1 MKKII
6 LMAAAAAVTAG
17 CADDPNLC
25 TISGAADNVDGYV
38 YLEVYP
44 HEMPDSAKVKG
55 GKFKFTLD
63 AATSQVAVLRGRFNA
78 ERPDGKE
85 MFYNIVFVEPGNVT
99 VDINDMAATVGTPA
113 NEAYGRM
120 TVAGNEL
127 NQKYYASASDEE
139 REQISRQMD
148 ALTAETFEANRD
160 NILGALL
167 LQELSYEM
175 TGAATLAAVDALP
188 EQVRG
193 SKVATLLRE
202 QAEKKMATDPGQPYI
217 EVVQPDMTGKE
228 VSLSSVVGNKRN
240 KYVLVD
246 FWASWC
252 GPCMMEVPHLLDA
265 YAKYHKKGFEIYGIS
280 HDTDGDR
287 WRNCVKDR
295 KMEWIQVSEL
305 NRFDNQAAA
314 DYGVR
319 AIPSNFLVDCSTG
332 KIVASNLRG
341 KALEEKLA
349 ELLD

>member
-6 LMAAAAAVTAG
+6 FMAAAAAFAAG
-17 CADDPNLC
+17 CANDPNLC

-38 YLEVYP
+38 YLEYYP
-44 HEMPDSAKVKG
+44 HEMIDSAKVEG
-55 GKFKFTLD
+55 GKFKFKVD
-63 AATSQVAVLRGRFNA
+63 AATSQAALLRGRFKTAQPGSRDAFLN
-78 ERPDGKE
+78 
-85 MFYNIVFVEPGNVT
+85 MVFIEPGNIT
-99 VDINDMAATVGTPA
+99 VDISDAAATVGTPA

-139 REQISRQMD
+139 REQISREMD
-148 ALTAETFEANRD
+148 ALVAETFEANKE
-160 NILGALL
+160 NILGAMM
-167 LQELSYEM
+167 LQEMSYEM
-175 TGAATLAAVDALP
+175 TGAATLAAIEAFP
-188 EQVRG
+188 ESVQG
-193 SKVATLLRE
+193 SKIAALLRE
-202 QAEKKMATDPGQPYI
+202 QAEAKLATDPGQPYI
-217 EVVQPDMTGKE
+217 EVVQPDMNGKQ
-228 VSLSSVVGNKRN
+228 VSLSSVVGNKKN

-252 GPCMMEVPHLLDA
+252 GPCMMEVPYLLDV

-287 WRNCVKDR
+287 WRNCVKER
-295 KMEWIQVSEL
+295 KMNWIHVSEL
-305 NRFDNQAAA
+305 NRFNNQAAK

-319 AIPSNFLVDCSTG
+319 GIPSNFLVDCSTG

-349 ELLD
+349 ELLN